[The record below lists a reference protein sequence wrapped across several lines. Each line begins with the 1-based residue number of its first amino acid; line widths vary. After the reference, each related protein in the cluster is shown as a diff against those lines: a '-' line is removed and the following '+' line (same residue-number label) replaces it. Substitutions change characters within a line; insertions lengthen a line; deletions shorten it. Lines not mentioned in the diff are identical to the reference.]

1 MCARHIVLA
10 VKTVF
15 FLQALLL
22 PLLACPQVPRSS
34 HVVLVIDE
42 NTSYNTAAANMPWLV
57 KQGTAYGHAVDYIS
71 NTSGSLMDYLW
82 LASGSCQSTNCV
94 LPAGTHNFGCTG
106 NACAAPVTDDNIFR
120 EMNNRGISWKV
131 YAQSYAAAGGTV
143 TTPDRANG
151 THYYRRHNGAV
162 WYSDI
167 LSNVA
172 GSQARIVDFSHFATD
187 LANNALPQFSIIAP
201 DGLHD
206 GHDASAAQADA
217 FLNSTLT
224 PLLTK
229 SYFQSGGDGLLF
241 ITFDNG
247 DADVAGL
254 VYTAIIGPNVT
265 PRTVSRTPY
274 KHQNLLR
281 TMLDALGIST
291 HPGASASASPM
302 TDFFTTG
309 SITVS
314 SPAQNTVTGTQV
326 QVIASATEPNAQIYQ
341 IQVWDHTT
349 GTKLG
354 QSVPGTSTINQT
366 YTLAPGTHQL
376 TVEDISTGAYQ
387 LLHKTLVNITV
398 ATTDG
403 VIIAAPIAN
412 STSGTQVLVSA
423 SATESSAQIYQIQV
437 WDDSTGQKL
446 GQSPAGTSTVSQ
458 TYSLSPGTHTLV
470 VEDISTGSFQAL
482 HKASI
487 TINVASSLGVN
498 MLSPVS
504 TSTVSGPVLVSA
516 YANSS
521 TTIDHMEVWDETTG
535 TKLGDSPGTQVN
547 TIYTL
552 PPGQHKITVQAV
564 TSSSQI
570 VAKNQVELTV
580 N

>member
-22 PLLACPQVPRSS
+22 PLLAFPQVPRSS
-34 HVVLVIDE
+34 HVILVIDE

-57 KQGTAYGHAVDYIS
+57 KQGTAYGHAVDYFS

-106 NACAAPVTDDNIFR
+106 NSCTAPITDDNIFR

-187 LANNALPQFSIIAP
+187 LANSALPEFSIIAP

-217 FLNSTLT
+217 FLNTTLT
-224 PLLTK
+224 PLLAK
-229 SYFQSGGDGLLF
+229 SYFQPGGDGLLF

-254 VYTAIIGPNVT
+254 VYTAIVGPNVT

-274 KHQNLLR
+274 KHQNLFR

-314 SPAQNTVTGTQV
+314 SPAQNAITGTQV
-326 QVIASATEPNAQIYQ
+326 QVIASATEPAAQVYQ
-341 IQVWDHTT
+341 IQVWDHTF
-349 GTKLG
+349 GVKLG
-354 QSVPGTSTINQT
+354 QSAPGTSTINQT

-376 TVEDISTGAYQ
+376 TVEDISSGTYQ
-387 LLHKTLVNITV
+387 VLHKTLVNITV
-398 ATTDG
+398 ALADG
-403 VIIAAPIAN
+403 VIIAAPNAN

-423 SATESSAQIYQIQV
+423 SAAESSAQIYQLQV

-446 GQSPAGTSTVSQ
+446 GQSPAGTSTISQ
-458 TYSLSPGTHTLV
+458 TYSLSPGTHQIV
-470 VEDISTGSFQAL
+470 VEDISTGTFQVL
-482 HKASI
+482 HKASV

-498 MLSPVS
+498 MLSPANA
-504 TSTVSGPVLVSA
+504 STVSGPVLVSA

-521 TTIDHMEVWDETTG
+521 ITIDHMEVWDETTG
-535 TKLGDSPGTQVN
+535 AKLGDSPGSQVN

-564 TSSSQI
+564 TSSAQI
-570 VAKNQVELTV
+570 VAQSQADLTV